1 MGRNFT
7 RIARKAPS
15 FRVGLDIGATNAHPL
30 ADPAQV
36 QQLLQTNLCPHC
48 DLSGANLS
56 SATLTEADLTGVNL
70 IGANLDDVLL
80 SGATWTDGK
89 AICGHGSTGWRRCE
103 TCLFPP

>member
-15 FRVGLDIGATNAHPL
+15 FRVGLDIDATNAHPL

-36 QQLLQTNLCPHC
+36 QQLLQTHLCPHC

-56 SATLTEADLTGVNL
+56 SATLT
-70 IGANLDDVLL
+70 GANLDDVLM

-89 AICGHGSTGWRRCE
+89 AICDHGSTGWRRCE